1 MSFDPQQTVFLH
13 NPGCSKSRTV
23 KSLLDEREVD
33 YVERRY
39 LEDPLD
45 VDELVELRKLLDRP
59 AREWVRSGESAY
71 AESGLDANAGE
82 EAHLAAI
89 AKHPILL
96 ERPIVVHGGEARVG
110 RPPTA
115 VLELF

>member
-1 MSFDPQQTVFLH
+1 MSFDPHQIVFLH

-23 KSLLDEREVD
+23 KSLLDEREVP

-39 LEDPLD
+39 LEDPLSLA
-45 VDELVELRKLLDRP
+45 ELVELRALLDRP
-59 AREWVRSGESAY
+59 AREWVRSGEAAY
-71 AESGLDANAGE
+71 AESGLDVNAGE
-82 EAHLAAI
+82 EAHLSAI

-96 ERPIVVHGGEARVG
+96 ERPIVVHGGDARVG

-115 VLELF
+115 ILELF